1 MKRILKGI
9 LPIALVLVILTGC
22 LFGCGCNNNTEV
34 PNGMKLAS
42 SSDLYKLFVPED
54 WQVNKSTPAVVQ
66 AQVSDTDIA
75 NVSVMYWQIS
85 DTCKDHDAFLTEYK
99 SQLEQV
105 FTDVQF
111 KTNGTKSKVGESY
124 AVVDTNGNMTS
135 PYNGRDYVY
144 TAKIGGN
151 YYKYHATVVLYGG
164 VFYVI
169 TFTFPQDNYG
179 TNYDKIEDVGFKS
192 YTNHESSIEQILKVF
207 KLG

>member
-1 MKRILKGI
+1 MKRIIKRI

-22 LFGCGCNNNTEV
+22 LFGCSCNNETET
-34 PNGMKLAS
+34 PKGMKLAS
-42 SSDLYKLFVPED
+42 NSNLYKLYVPES
-54 WQVNKSTPAVVQ
+54 WQVNQSTPSVVSVQ
-66 AQVSDTDIA
+66 ASDTDIA
-75 NVSVMYWQIS
+75 NASVMFWQVS
-85 DTCKDHDAFLTEYK
+85 DTCTDHDSFLAEYK
-99 SQLEQV
+99 TQLQQA

-111 KTNGTKSKVGESY
+111 KESGTKSVVGENY
-124 AVVDTNGNMTS
+124 ATTDTNGNKTS

-151 YYKYHATVVLYGG
+151 YYKYHVTVVLESG
-164 VFYVI
+164 VFFVI

-192 YTNHESSIEQILKVF
+192 YTNHESNVDQILKVF